1 MYLDINWKTDKL
13 KNLILFTRD
22 GEWGKDQPFYDYIK
36 MGIIRGTDFNSLR
49 NGYAKSV
56 PQRFIKKTV
65 AEQKKL
71 QADDILLETAGG
83 TKDQPTGRSLLV
95 TKSIVSKSEIPLT
108 CASFSRFLRMDKL
121 RIYPSYLF
129 WYFQYLYFEGIM
141 EQHQIQ
147 HTGVA
152 RFQFTKFSENIDIPL
167 PPLPEQ
173 RAIAEILSSI
183 DEKIE
188 LNNQMNRTLEA
199 TAQAIFKQWFVDF
212 EFPLGYA
219 QGKPITQASA
229 TLSQRSEAKKESSN
243 TQRSLSVAEMSGYKS
258 SGGKMIDSELGPIPE
273 GWRVGKL
280 SDIAYNKTN
289 GIKPE
294 SMYGD
299 MHYIGLEHMPRKSIA
314 LSEWTTAEEV
324 QSNKYLFE
332 VGDIL
337 FGKLRPYF
345 HKVVVA
351 PIVGVCSTDILV
363 INSIEP
369 QWHGYISCII
379 SSELFVDYAN
389 SSSTGTK
396 MPRTNWEY
404 MSKYP
409 IILPS
414 LNIIVEFNKIMN
426 DFLNR
431 IRNNIFESQTLST
444 LRDTLLPKLMSGELR
459 VPEEIVKSYEEPV
472 SEA

>member
-273 GWRVGKL
+273 GWRVGILNDVVEITSGKRPKEI
-280 SDIAYNKTN
+280 SDIKTSLYRY
-289 GIKPE
+289 PL
-294 SMYGD
+294 
-299 MHYIGLEHMPRKSIA
+299 IGASKIMGYV
-314 LSEWTTAEEV
+314 SEW
-324 QSNKYLFE
+324 LFDE
-332 VGDIL
+332 KIIVIGRVGTHGVIQRFSLPTWPSDNTLVFKSDYYNYSYQIL
-337 FGKLRPYF
+337 NNVNFSELNRG
-345 HKVVVA
+345 
-351 PIVGVCSTDILV
+351 STQPLITQTDMKNIRILIPDNECLV
-363 INSIEP
+363 FYETVTNSIFDKIE
-369 QWHGYISCII
+369 I
-379 SSELFVDYAN
+379 N
-389 SSSTGTK
+389 
-396 MPRTNWEY
+396 
-404 MSKYP
+404 
-409 IILPS
+409 
-414 LNIIVEFNKIMN
+414 NK
-426 DFLNR
+426 
-431 IRNNIFESQTLST
+431 ESQTLST

-459 VPEEIVKSYEEPV
+459 VPEEIVKRYEEAV
-472 SEA
+472 SK